1 MFMSL
6 VTTWRSA
13 RRRMIQT
20 GAVIR
25 RRVVAHGRVQGV
37 FFRDT
42 CRRQAWTRQVSGWV
56 ANREDGA
63 VEAVFEGE
71 PSDVQAMVD
80 WARQGPYQAHVT
92 KLEVIEE
99 DAARRAGFLGPRI
112 LSSELTRLQRTDG
125 SQVIMRVGV
134 TMTSTRWSQACTG
147 IVFQHLVVI
156 EQ

>member
-1 MFMSL
+1 MAEQAPSAQHAPRLSIFWRKWSERAMRSSILLSL
-6 VTTWRSA
+6 VTTFRRA

-42 CRRQAWTRQVSGWV
+42 CRRQAWTRGVSGWV
-56 ANREDGA
+56 TNREDGA

-80 WARQGPYQAHVT
+80 WARRGPAHAEVA

-99 DAARRAGFLGPRI
+99 EPSGELGFSVR
-112 LSSELTRLQRTDG
+112 
-125 SQVIMRVGV
+125 
-134 TMTSTRWSQACTG
+134 
-147 IVFQHLVVI
+147 
-156 EQ
+156 